1 MEFTTHGGTTF
12 RIHAQSDP
20 RDDRACM
27 IRIEPVDGASPNAST
42 AASRPVGTCTRVS
55 DCSGADGLT
64 SREAEVLRCVAEG
77 YTNAEIAD
85 ELCISLSTVKSHLQ
99 SIFSKWNVSN
109 RTMLANKY
117 RDSFAS

>member
-1 MEFTTHGGTTF
+1 MEFTTQGGATF

-27 IRIEPVDGASPNAST
+27 IRIEPVDAGEAHSSTDESGSMGA
-42 AASRPVGTCTRVS
+42 CTRLSGCS
-55 DCSGADGLT
+55 DADGLT

-117 RDSFAS
+117 HDSFAS